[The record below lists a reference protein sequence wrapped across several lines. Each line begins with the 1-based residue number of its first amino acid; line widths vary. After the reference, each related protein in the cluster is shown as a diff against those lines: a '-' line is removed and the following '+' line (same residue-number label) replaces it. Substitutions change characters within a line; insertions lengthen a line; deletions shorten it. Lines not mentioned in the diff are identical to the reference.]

1 MISRFIDTDICI
13 DFFFFMTG
21 QGVVIPEHNL
31 FLQDRICVM
40 GFIFKYISKWD
51 MIYLLVYDL

>member
-1 MISRFIDTDICI
+1 MYR
-13 DFFFFMTG
+13 FFFFMTG

-51 MIYLLVYDL
+51 MIYLLFYDL